1 MEVAAGAQAGA
12 LQHRGDLLAGGARVG
27 GALQHDEVAGA
38 QAAGERL
45 AGAEH
50 GRQVRLP
57 VLGER
62 RRQADQD
69 RVDRPQ
75 LVPRGGRADAAVGH
89 QGREPL
95 RGHVLDVGVAGV
107 DPVDLRLDRVEAED
121 GHTRLGEGHGE
132 GQPDVAEPH
141 HADLRR
147 VGAHAPMGAPSAG
160 PGVWERDRRTT
171 LEIGDTDGKDAS
183 VRPETLLAGLPRLVR
198 VADEARW
205 RGQFCV
211 ATAAVV
217 AVFWVLSWLVDEP
230 VRAGITALAAAAVA
244 VPTFAVGAIGM
255 SRRVRERLE
264 RALPPP
270 RASVHET
277 QASSRERRMKLSG
290 AVLTGIV
297 LLLLFER
304 FTDGAGVIA
313 GLVVGLLAAA
323 GTVDWTE
330 SRRWETAERER
341 ETRLYVMIRP
351 DALSP
356 RLGAAQI
363 YETPRPGDRRD
374 RALEPSPF
382 DLGI

>member
-1 MEVAAGAQAGA
+1 
-12 LQHRGDLLAGGARVG
+12 
-27 GALQHDEVAGA
+27 
-38 QAAGERL
+38 
-45 AGAEH
+45 
-50 GRQVRLP
+50 
-57 VLGER
+57 
-62 RRQADQD
+62 
-69 RVDRPQ
+69 
-75 LVPRGGRADAAVGH
+75 
-89 QGREPL
+89 
-95 RGHVLDVGVAGV
+95 
-107 DPVDLRLDRVEAED
+107 
-121 GHTRLGEGHGE
+121 
-132 GQPDVAEPH
+132 
-141 HADLRR
+141 
-147 VGAHAPMGAPSAG
+147 
-160 PGVWERDRRTT
+160 
-171 LEIGDTDGKDAS
+171 

-198 VADEARW
+198 VADEVRW

-217 AVFWVLSWLVDEP
+217 ALFWVLSWLVDEP
-230 VRAGITALAAAAVA
+230 VRAGVTALAAAAVA
-244 VPTFAVGAIGM
+244 VPTLAVGAIGM
-255 SRRVRERLE
+255 SRRVRERLA

-277 QASSRERRMKLSG
+277 LAVSRERRMKLSG

-323 GTVDWTE
+323 GAVDWTE

-341 ETRLYVMIRP
+341 ETRLYVMVRP

>member
-1 MEVAAGAQAGA
+1 
-12 LQHRGDLLAGGARVG
+12 
-27 GALQHDEVAGA
+27 
-38 QAAGERL
+38 
-45 AGAEH
+45 
-50 GRQVRLP
+50 
-57 VLGER
+57 
-62 RRQADQD
+62 
-69 RVDRPQ
+69 
-75 LVPRGGRADAAVGH
+75 
-89 QGREPL
+89 
-95 RGHVLDVGVAGV
+95 
-107 DPVDLRLDRVEAED
+107 
-121 GHTRLGEGHGE
+121 
-132 GQPDVAEPH
+132 
-141 HADLRR
+141 
-147 VGAHAPMGAPSAG
+147 
-160 PGVWERDRRTT
+160 
-171 LEIGDTDGKDAS
+171 

-198 VADEARW
+198 VADEVRW

-217 AVFWVLSWLVDEP
+217 ALFWVLSWLVDEP
-230 VRAGITALAAAAVA
+230 VRAGVTALATAAVA
-244 VPTFAVGAIGM
+244 VPTLAVGATGM
-255 SRRVRERLE
+255 SRRVLERLD

-277 QASSRERRMKLSG
+277 LAVSRERRMKLSG

-323 GTVDWTE
+323 GAVDWAE
-330 SRRWETAERER
+330 SRRWESAERER
-341 ETRLYVMIRP
+341 ETRLYVMVRP

>member
-1 MEVAAGAQAGA
+1 M
-12 LQHRGDLLAGGARVG
+12 
-27 GALQHDEVAGA
+27 
-38 QAAGERL
+38 
-45 AGAEH
+45 
-50 GRQVRLP
+50 
-57 VLGER
+57 
-62 RRQADQD
+62 
-69 RVDRPQ
+69 
-75 LVPRGGRADAAVGH
+75 
-89 QGREPL
+89 
-95 RGHVLDVGVAGV
+95 
-107 DPVDLRLDRVEAED
+107 
-121 GHTRLGEGHGE
+121 
-132 GQPDVAEPH
+132 
-141 HADLRR
+141 
-147 VGAHAPMGAPSAG
+147 
-160 PGVWERDRRTT
+160 
-171 LEIGDTDGKDAS
+171 
-183 VRPETLLAGLPRLVR
+183 RPETLLAGLPRLVR
-198 VADEARW
+198 VADETRW

-217 AVFWVLSWLVDEP
+217 AVFWVASWLVDEP
-230 VRAGITALAAAAVA
+230 VRPGVTALAAAAVG

-255 SRRVRERLE
+255 SRRVRERLA

-277 QASSRERRMKLSG
+277 LASSRERRMKLSG

-323 GTVDWTE
+323 GAVDWGE

-341 ETRLYVMIRP
+341 ETRLYVMVRP